1 MRSFVFIALACAAF
15 FVVVMAG
22 RLIKENPFDQKQAS
36 SSSSEDGGFALDA
49 DSLARCLSTRGAL
62 LFGAD
67 WCPACRHQNE
77 LFGSAASYLE
87 HVDCDESPTACAD
100 AGVRSIP
107 AWEIGGRLH
116 TGVQSL
122 DSLADLSGCRGE
134 ATAQGAQQAL
144 LELPEIEDWEVSE
157 LSYSWRDAKGGFHV
171 TTEAPPR
178 GATEVEI
185 FR

>member
-1 MRSFVFIALACAAF
+1 MRFLAFLALACAGIVA
-15 FVVVMAG
+15 VVMASQV
-22 RLIKENPFDQKQAS
+22 IKENLFEQSRGSSPTSQAVGS
-36 SSSSEDGGFALDA
+36 ALDA
-49 DSLARCLSTRGAL
+49 DSLALCLAMRGAL

-77 LFGSAASYLE
+77 LFGPAASSLV
-87 HVDCDESPTACAD
+87 HVDCDASPTACAD

-122 DSLADLSGCRGE
+122 ETLADLSGCREE
-134 ATAQGAQQAL
+134 AVTQGIQHAL
-144 LELPEIEDWEVSE
+144 PELPEIEDWEVSE
-157 LSYSWRDAKGGFHV
+157 LSYSWRDSNGGFHV
-171 TTEAPPR
+171 TTEAPPK